1 MTLGDELT
9 PCRNTSV
16 RCNWEAHVR
25 TGAGRDS
32 RAVTSGWLSG
42 GYAERSYVYATR
54 TTTAGCVFVTLTH
67 GETGQNPTES
77 DIVHLVHPREYG
89 YGTDGRVSDG
99 QRSDDRHADRRWLDG
114 HVGRGPAGRRPD
126 ARFMLWRSHELGRAG
141 PDTATAIRAG
151 SI

>member
-9 PCRNTSV
+9 PCRNMSV

-25 TGAGRDS
+25 TGAGRDA
-32 RAVTSGWLSG
+32 RAVTTGWLSG
-42 GYAERSYVYATR
+42 GYAERSDVYATR

-99 QRSDDRHADRRWLDG
+99 QRSD
-114 HVGRGPAGRRPD
+114 GRCGPAV
-126 ARFMLWRSHELGRAG
+126 AGRACRAWSG
-141 PDTATAIRAG
+141 RAETGRTVHAVGVARAG
-151 SI
+151 AGGT